1 MLVLIGLM
9 IAALATANDSI
20 CRRHR
25 GQLIYA
31 VTGGTCKRCLCSNS
45 GGTYCSGESECRVC
59 RQTRTMGCKE
69 GCPSGHEWRHVSS
82 HSWGCCASFT
92 SCGGHRRVCERNFP
106 CDGPYG
112 RRGRRRSDDEAEE
125 IEEIPIEEAEG
136 FEFAYLLDDS
146 EYDEEKLKQ
155 MTQEELNDFIE
166 ELASHP
172 HKSYP
177 AEFESSSSP
186 SEDLAD
192 RRLESMTESRL
203 KSLLEKTMEN

>member
-1 MLVLIGLM
+1 MNAESVDKRG
-9 IAALATANDSI
+9 
-20 CRRHR
+20 HR

-31 VTGGTCKRCLCSNS
+31 VTGGTCKWCLCGTQ
-45 GGTYCSGESECRVC
+45 GGTYCAGENECRVC

-82 HSWGCCASFT
+82 HSYGCCKSWL
-92 SCGGHRRVCERNFP
+92 SCGGHKRVCERNFP

-112 RRGRRRSDDEAEE
+112 RGGRRRSDDDEAEK

-136 FEFAYLLDDS
+136 DEFAYLLDDS

-166 ELASHP
+166 ELASRP

-177 AEFESSSSP
+177 SELESSSSS
-186 SEDLAD
+186 SEDLED

-203 KSLLEKTMEN
+203 KSILEETK

>member
-1 MLVLIGLM
+1 
-9 IAALATANDSI
+9 
-20 CRRHR
+20 
-25 GQLIYA
+25 
-31 VTGGTCKRCLCSNS
+31 
-45 GGTYCSGESECRVC
+45 
-59 RQTRTMGCKE
+59 MGCKE

-82 HSWGCCASFT
+82 HSYGCCKSFT
-92 SCGGHRRVCERNFP
+92 SCGGHKRVCERKYP
-106 CDGPYG
+106 CDGAYG
-112 RRGRRRSDDEAEE
+112 RGGRRRSDDE

-146 EYDEEKLKQ
+146 EYDEEELKQ

-177 AEFESSSSP
+177 AERESSSSS
-186 SEDLAD
+186 SEDQED

-203 KSLLEKTMEN
+203 KSILEKTMEN